1 MDVKQYGQGV
11 PSDVLFRVVGSLMS
25 HYVSLCTGLFCCVC
39 IPQIQIIIVV
49 DDVAVV
55 VIVVV
60 VVVVVVGS
68 SSNSSSSSSRI
79 AVFVMIQ
86 IY

>member
-25 HYVSLCTGLFCCVC
+25 HYLSLCTGLFCCVC
-39 IPQIQIIIVV
+39 ILQIQIIIVV

-55 VIVVV
+55 VIVVGDV
-60 VVVVVVGS
+60 VVVVVVV
-68 SSNSSSSSSRI
+68 I
-79 AVFVMIQ
+79 VVVVAVVAFVLLFSL
-86 IY
+86 